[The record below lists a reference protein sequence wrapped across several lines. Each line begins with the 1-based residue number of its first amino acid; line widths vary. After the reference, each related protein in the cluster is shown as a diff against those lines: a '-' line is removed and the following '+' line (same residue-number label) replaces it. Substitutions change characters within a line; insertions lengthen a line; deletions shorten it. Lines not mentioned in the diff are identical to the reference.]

1 MFGCTI
7 EKIEREIMIDY
18 TTAGFFGTFLLVAL
32 YFSGKKSLTE
42 GYRQGVEDALTSV
55 EEALNHDKETID
67 GLYEKMA
74 QNHGIRITI
83 TEE

>member
-1 MFGCTI
+1 MFGYTI

-18 TTAGFFGTFLLVAL
+18 TTAGFFGAFLLVAL

-74 QNHGIRITI
+74 KNHGIRITI